1 MKLTLNLASRRYVNE
16 RALKWACL
24 FLSFVLLLLLM
35 VQAQT
40 YLQSREQALKYKT
53 TIEKLE
59 QQLRGKVPKRFT
71 KEQIVAQQHDF
82 SQAENLLRKDAFRW
96 TALFDRL
103 EDLLPENVS
112 IRSFS
117 PNYKEGSLV
126 ISGVAKNLIDLQDLL
141 DNLHAD
147 SFQQVF
153 LRSQNQIEVVDYQE
167 QKKTALAFSILLEG
181 VF

>member
-16 RALKWACL
+16 RALKLACL
-24 FLSFVLLLLLM
+24 LLVAFLLLLLLF
-35 VQAQT
+35 QART
-40 YLQSREQALKYKT
+40 SLQSREQILAMNVA
-53 TIEKLE
+53 IEKLA
-59 QQLRGKVPKRFT
+59 QQLQGEIPKRFS
-71 KEQIVAQQHDF
+71 KEQIAAQQQDF
-82 SQAENLLRKDAFRW
+82 AQAEALLRKDAFRW
-96 TALFDRL
+96 SALFDRM
-103 EDLLPENVS
+103 EGLLPENVS

-147 SFQQVF
+147 SFRQVF
-153 LRSQNQIEVVDYQE
+153 LQNQNQIEVFDFQDE
-167 QKKTALAFSILLEG
+167 KRTALSFSILLEG